1 MSLQKARSD
10 TEAIETSY
18 MSLRM
23 QLKLVLGYL
32 RDDVPDTELAR
43 RFLGEA
49 KKMVSE
55 LVSIIDGLSETF
67 LKIDRKL
74 GTDAARKAAQLHE
87 YISSTSTDPEN
98 GVIKVLDAID
108 ERILVNDALK
118 AAEHLEALQSSLDRK
133 GALASLAQGIN
144 WEALTEEDLVKDVSS
159 QAGEGEGKGEPKGVW
174 KREPK
179 RVGRRAGKVAPKKI
193 CLIYSASPENDYL
206 IQGLVGKFLKKN
218 GIEPIYLAEEAG
230 EGGEELLEGSDAIFA
245 FITRDMVRPENRLPQ
260 VRIGDKRKMVVY
272 VESGADVP
280 QVVKDRHELQYF
292 SRDRTGELLLQM
304 LEFI

>member
-1 MSLQKARSD
+1 
-10 TEAIETSY
+10 

-32 RDDVPDTELAR
+32 KDDVPDTELAR

-55 LVSIIDGLSETF
+55 LASIIDGLSETF

-74 GTDAARKAAQLHE
+74 GTDAARKAGQLHE
-87 YISSTSTDPEN
+87 YISSTSADPEN
-98 GVIKVLDAID
+98 GVIKVLDTVD
-108 ERILVNDALK
+108 ESILVNDALK

-133 GALASLAQGIN
+133 GALACLAQGIN
-144 WEALTEEDLVKDVSS
+144 WEALTEEDLVKTVSFS
-159 QAGEGEGKGEPKGVW
+159 LQTSKGEG

-179 RVGRRAGKVAPKKI
+179 KAGKKAGKRAPKKI

-206 IQGLVGKFLKKN
+206 IQGLVGKFLNKN
-218 GIEPIYLAEEAG
+218 GIEPVYIAEEAG
-230 EGGEELLEGSDAIFA
+230 EGRDKILEESDTIFA
-245 FITRDMVRPENRLPQ
+245 FLTRDMVRPEKRLPQ
-260 VRIGDKRKMVVY
+260 VRMGDKRKMVVY

-280 QVVKDRHELQYF
+280 QEVKDRHELQYF

-304 LEFI
+304 LEMI